1 MWAIISSL
9 TKISSLTEAYTQFL
23 SAGCQEQ
30 GGNPFQGDI
39 LF

>member
-9 TKISSLTEAYTQFL
+9 TKISSLTEAYTQLL